1 LISTFLPS
9 GFIVV
14 VSWVS
19 FWISPDAVPGR
30 VTLGVTTVLTMIT
43 QSFITGFTLPQVPYV
58 KATDV
63 WMAASMTFVFAAL
76 IEFALVNVMQRR
88 EIIRKNQ
95 ALQRES
101 STSITKI
108 KVGQLLYCLQFFTS
122 MLPTHDSS

>member
-1 LISTFLPS
+1 MFVLKRKYTYHLISTFIPS

-76 IEFALVNVMQRR
+76 LEYALVNVVQSKQILQKSR
-88 EIIRKNQ
+88 
-95 ALQRES
+95 ALQRDNLNL
-101 STSITKI
+101 I
-108 KVGQLLYCLQFFTS
+108 KVAL
-122 MLPTHDSS
+122 